1 MNKEEANQR
10 VDALLRAEQA
20 ALRGLPYGDLVE
32 LPAHAQREIDA
43 EGRPAILSTYRDLLP
58 DDAVRVVSQYYR
70 KGPLGTARVRAE
82 GFLMAADGVVRDLA
96 ESELWDF
103 T

>member
-1 MNKEEANQR
+1 MDRKEATER

-20 ALRGLPYGDLVE
+20 ALRRLPYGELAE
-32 LPAHAQREIDA
+32 LPAHAQRDVDA
-43 EGRPAILSTYRDLLP
+43 EGRPAIVSTFRDLLP
-58 DDAVRVVSQYYR
+58 DYAVRIVSQYYR

-82 GFLMAADGVVRDLA
+82 GFVMTADGVVRDLV